1 MEPPKVWREKR
12 ERYLALGTKCLD
24 CNKISFPLAKYC
36 PKCNSDNIIEHKL
49 EKTGRIIFFTHVTLA
64 AKEMISYSPYA
75 LGIIE
80 LDDGIRVTGQIVD
93 CKYEDLHDDLKV
105 RMVFRILSS
114 DGNEGLI
121 RYGFKFKPV

>member
-1 MEPPKVWREKR
+1 MEPPKIWRERR
-12 ERYLALGTKCLD
+12 ERYLALGIKCLD
-24 CNKISFPLAKYC
+24 CNKTSFPLAMYC
-36 PKCNSDNIIEHKL
+36 PECNSDNIIEHKL
-49 EKTGRIIFFTHVTLA
+49 ANTGKIVFFTQVTLA

-75 LGIIE
+75 LGIVE

-93 CKYEDLHDDLKV
+93 CMYEDLKEDMKV

-114 DGNEGLI
+114 DNNEGLI